1 MSVDLQAAAILSC
14 SSNNEPG
21 HDMTRAIETDGRTDE
36 RGRDCEM
43 DRPAAAP
50 ATSSGGGAGDF
61 HVALSEFTSSV
72 VVVRLSRTSLH
83 GNFGDTFQTV
93 EFAKLCN
100 IWFYLLHHL
109 LHDLRHLLS

>member
-21 HDMTRAIETDGRTDE
+21 HDMTRAIETDGRTDVDDTV
-36 RGRDCEM
+36 RWTDQR
-43 DRPAAAP
+43 P

-83 GNFGDTFQTV
+83 GNFGDTFQRV

-109 LHDLRHLLS
+109 LHDLQHLLS